1 MQRQTSHSELE
12 DIASSNFSKSSKS
25 INIAVPCCFPV
36 GDTDDDE
43 YYKPNR
49 QGFIYV

>member
-1 MQRQTSHSELE
+1 MQRQTSYSELE
-12 DIASSNFSKSSKS
+12 DIASSNFSKISKS
-25 INIAVPCCFPV
+25 INIGVPCCLPV

-49 QGFIYV
+49 QGSICV